1 MMTYFP
7 TLHIHLVGMMI
18 LLLLLERNERIAQ
31 CKMRRIRRRKRKCTR
46 YVLMKD
52 VPTMLF
58 KEEYVLNM
66 AQSVHLLRY
75 AVTKDVQTMTRKEGY
90 VSDMVQKEQS

>member
-18 LLLLLERNERIAQ
+18 LLLLLARNERIAQ
-31 CKMRRIRRRKRKCTR
+31 CKMRRIRRKCTR
-46 YVLMKD
+46 GVLMKD